1 MLVGNSFRL
10 FYEFTLVAA
19 GGRDMNKTFKINARL
34 VLTLGKGSI
43 KDHITA
49 LVELV
54 KNSYDADAT
63 KVWIDIFAM
72 DLNNI

>member
-1 MLVGNSFRL
+1 
-10 FYEFTLVAA
+10 
-19 GGRDMNKTFKINARL
+19 MNKTFKINARL

-72 DLNNI
+72 DLKNI